1 MLFQDP
7 EEKGTNLGVTVTPL
21 KISSLDQFGAI
32 EKAGQRILG
41 VERAK
46 VPTAC
51 LASISCRPACA
62 PLDSSRS
69 SPLRSFMVQESTKSI
84 DMMRQEVRSANGTKF
99 YDFDYVIDTT
109 RGTKRVLSYVT
120 IVNKKLYI
128 VNGTIKC
135 SKGSCAGVDNVAQL
149 LDSAMKSFVVT

>member
-46 VPTAC
+46 VPSAC
-51 LASISCRPACA
+51 LASTSCRPACA
-62 PLDSSRS
+62 PLDSS
-69 SPLRSFMVQESTKSI
+69 P
-84 DMMRQEVRSANGTKF
+84 
-99 YDFDYVIDTT
+99 
-109 RGTKRVLSYVT
+109 
-120 IVNKKLYI
+120 
-128 VNGTIKC
+128 
-135 SKGSCAGVDNVAQL
+135 VARL
-149 LDSAMKSFVVT
+149 

>member
-46 VPTAC
+46 VPTTRPASTRS
-51 LASISCRPACA
+51 ASICTPCGL
-62 PLDSSRS
+62 PL
-69 SPLRSFMVQESTKSI
+69 SPFMAQESTKSI
-84 DMMRQEVRSANGTKF
+84 DMTRQEVRDANGTKF

-149 LDSAMKSFVVT
+149 LDSAMKSFIVT